1 MESSMKD
8 EALKEYEQIN
18 LSWLK
23 FHLEVIVITSLVCI
37 FTEILMM
44 YGLMIWDQLV
54 ISVSDYIRKYVFYP
68 SFVNIMINF
77 IAYYTYCSK
86 KIKLDTK
93 KLVLSFCATGIGLVV
108 AYVHNSFVISLLG
121 LCLPPLLTL
130 TYENKKLTSIISFTC
145 IFLELFCA
153 FFSTYDPIRNFDLS
167 YLFNT
172 FVLVVISLC
181 VWMIC
186 IYIIVFMQRKRNQII
201 SIMEER
207 QMLRYQINIDPLTLV
222 GNKIALEHEIM
233 RAMENEGQDVYGL
246 VMLDI
251 DYFKQINDTYGHL
264 YGDTVL
270 RFLGRSLRGN
280 IGMHRP
286 YRYGGDEFCIL
297 FKGASTE
304 EIKAMIQTVQR
315 DLDEHLEKVS
325 EDQMPVTIS
334 SGLAFLD
341 KKDDATSW
349 IRKADQALYQ
359 SKRNGR
365 HCFSTYQE
373 I

>member
-1 MESSMKD
+1 MENSMKD

-23 FHLEVIVITSLVCI
+23 FHLEVIIITSLVCF

-77 IAYYTYCSK
+77 IAYYTYRSK

-93 KLVLSFCATGIGLVV
+93 KMVLSFCATGIGLVV

-130 TYENKKLTSIISFTC
+130 TYENKKLTSTISFTC

-186 IYIIVFMQRKRNQII
+186 IYIIVFMQRK
-201 SIMEER
+201 
-207 QMLRYQINIDPLTLV
+207 T
-222 GNKIALEHEIM
+222 
-233 RAMENEGQDVYGL
+233 
-246 VMLDI
+246 
-251 DYFKQINDTYGHL
+251 
-264 YGDTVL
+264 
-270 RFLGRSLRGN
+270 
-280 IGMHRP
+280 
-286 YRYGGDEFCIL
+286 
-297 FKGASTE
+297 
-304 EIKAMIQTVQR
+304 
-315 DLDEHLEKVS
+315 
-325 EDQMPVTIS
+325 
-334 SGLAFLD
+334 
-341 KKDDATSW
+341 
-349 IRKADQALYQ
+349 
-359 SKRNGR
+359 
-365 HCFSTYQE
+365 
-373 I
+373 